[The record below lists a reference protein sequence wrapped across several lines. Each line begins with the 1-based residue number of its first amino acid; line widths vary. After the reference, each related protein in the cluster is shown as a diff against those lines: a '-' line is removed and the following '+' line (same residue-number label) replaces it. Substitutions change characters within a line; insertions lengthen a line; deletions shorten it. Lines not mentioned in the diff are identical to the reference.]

1 MKFIKKLLGKK
12 EEAPTPTPTPT
23 WDIKPPSDRTSSR
36 KKTTFDEPLPSQ
48 QAPKEKNPFLDDEM
62 LDTMT
67 LETGAVPE
75 DNPYETHSWEQDL
88 DNDTRKL
95 RTIQIG
101 EKSEKPADS
110 QYNPYDTGSMKR
122 GWKK

>member
-1 MKFIKKLLGKK
+1 MKFIKKLLGK
-12 EEAPTPTPTPT
+12 EEEETPKPTPT
-23 WDIKPPSDRTSSR
+23 WDIKPLSDRTSSR
-36 KKTTFDEPLPSQ
+36 KKTIFDEPLPSQ
-48 QAPKEKNPFLDDEM
+48 QAPKEKNPFLDDKM